1 MKPGAMVAAVRD
13 EWIKEDDMAA
23 TTGAKAGT
31 PTWQLDPTHSSV
43 EFSVKH
49 MMMTTVRGRFKDV
62 KATLTGDRDHPDEA
76 GVEATIDVASID
88 TGVAERDAHLRS
100 PDFFDAESSP
110 QITFRSTRVENP
122 PTKEGDRFRVI
133 GDLVIGDT
141 EMETVLDCEYLG
153 RGTDP
158 WGKTRAGF
166 SFRTEIDRREWGLK
180 WNQVLETGGVLV
192 ANTVKIEGEVQFVRQ
207 DG

>member
-1 MKPGAMVAAVRD
+1 
-13 EWIKEDDMAA
+13 MAA
-23 TTGAKAGT
+23 TAKTGT
-31 PTWQLDPTHSSV
+31 RTWQLDPAHSSV

-76 GVEATIDVASID
+76 GVEATIDVSSID
-88 TGVAERDAHLRS
+88 TGVADRDAHLRS
-100 PDFFDAESSP
+100 PDFFDAESYP
-110 QITFRSTRVENP
+110 QITFRATRVENA

-133 GDLVIGDT
+133 GDLTIRDGS
-141 EMETVLDCEYLG
+141 MEVELDCEYQG

-166 SFRTEIDRREWGLK
+166 SFQTEIDRREWGLK
-180 WNQVLETGGVLV
+180 WNQALETGGVLV
-192 ANTVKIEGEVQFVRQ
+192 ANKVKIEGEVQFVRQ